1 MLSTNYTFKKTAYCP
16 VVSMNPDDDFEFELD
31 EEDEQDDDEIERPKK
46 KKSRQPPS
54 KTHRTAK
61 KAVETKK
68 KKKTP
73 TTETGKKVG
82 NVTKKNI
89 GPGKKVE
96 KTAKRNPIPDGVKR
110 RLAMNMRDITRL
122 RKEIE
127 EYRDEKETIEHE
139 LEMLE
144 DEIDSLRSEKENI
157 ENDINKQIALAN
169 AYEKKLNRNQKDF
182 DNFKKRTQNEVDKKA
197 KLGSKKIYLGIIDVL
212 DNFDRALT
220 ESRKTRHSPEL
231 DQILSGVESIR
242 KGLVRV
248 LHDNGVD
255 VINPEMEAFDPHFH
269 EAIEIRNDNS
279 VMENTVLEVESKG
292 YIMGDIIL
300 RPAKV
305 YVSKGGE
312 PRPRKPKKAE
322 KERASDDEI
331 DEEEMNVDEMED
343 MEELDEEMEEVEEL
357 ESY

>member
-1 MLSTNYTFKKTAYCP
+1 MLSTNYTFKKTAYSP
-16 VVSMNPDDDFEFELD
+16 VVFMNPDDDFEFELD
-31 EEDEQDDDEIERPKK
+31 EEDEKDDDEIERPRK
-46 KKSRQPPS
+46 KKSRQPSS
-54 KTHRTAK
+54 KTSRTAK
-61 KAVETKK
+61 KTVETKK
-68 KKKTP
+68 KKTP
-73 TTETGKKVG
+73 STVSRKKVG
-82 NVTKKNI
+82 NVPKKAI
-89 GPGKKVE
+89 GPEKKTE

-127 EYRDEKETIEHE
+127 EYKDEKETIEHE

-144 DEIDSLRSEKENI
+144 DEIDSLRSEKEKI

-182 DNFKKRTQNEVDKKA
+182 DNFKKRTQKEVDKKA
-197 KLGSKKIYLGIIDVL
+197 KLESKKIYLGIIDVL

-231 DQILSGVESIR
+231 DKILSGVESIR
-242 KGLVRV
+242 KGLLRV

-255 VINPEMEAFDPHFH
+255 VIDPEMEAFDPHFH
-269 EAIEIRNDNS
+269 EAIEIRNDTS
-279 VMENTVLEVESKG
+279 VMENTILEVESKG

-312 PRPRKPKKAE
+312 PRPRKPKKTE
-322 KERASDDEI
+322 NKQVSGDDI
-331 DEEEMNVDEMED
+331 DEEEMNVDEMDEI
-343 MEELDEEMEEVEEL
+343 EELDEEMEEVEEL
-357 ESY
+357 DSD